1 MQNGFA
7 KLLDLWRQAGASPA
21 LTNAF
26 SNMDNLGQ
34 FAQPLAGLDQKIQG
48 ILNTATAT
56 KAMAQPAAEPPSE
69 GALVRQVK
77 TTTVAL
83 DLISFVTVILL
94 GTYVLIWKNPGY
106 GTVGNYIEALL
117 WGLGLKFGGDVT
129 KLGPSDV
136 RTAFGIKMPSSN
148 P

>member
-1 MQNGFA
+1 
-7 KLLDLWRQAGASPA
+7 
-21 LTNAF
+21 
-26 SNMDNLGQ
+26 MDTLGQ

-48 ILNTATAT
+48 ILNSATTT
-56 KAMAQPAAEPPSE
+56 KAIAQPTAEPPSE
-69 GALVRQVK
+69 EALVRQVK
-77 TTTVAL
+77 TTTIAL

-106 GTVGNYIEALL
+106 GTIGNYIEALL
-117 WGLGLKFGGDVT
+117 WGIGLKFGGDVT
-129 KLGPSDV
+129 KLSASDV